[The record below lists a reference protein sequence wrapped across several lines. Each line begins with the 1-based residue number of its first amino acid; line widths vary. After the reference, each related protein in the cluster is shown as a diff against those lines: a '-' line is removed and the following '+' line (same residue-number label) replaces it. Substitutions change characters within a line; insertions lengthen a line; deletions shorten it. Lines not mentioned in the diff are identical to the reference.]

1 MRPTSNA
8 GRGRCTR
15 RVVLAAAL
23 LTASSL
29 FATGCKREREVVDLA
44 TVADAIHHEDA
55 RTLRFRGK
63 PLLDKAGIATLRPV
77 SASRGAAPMKPRY
90 RFVIP
95 VVPEGWKAGEPVPLW
110 ISPARDLDAPDLA
123 LLAAR
128 IQEVESN
135 GIEGSVVDHAGREP
149 AGGLGRGE
157 SAWQE
162 AIRDAAARHGVASHP
177 SAPVV
182 LWPPRE

>member
-1 MRPTSNA
+1 MMPPSKA
-8 GRGRCTR
+8 GRGRRTR
-15 RVVLAAAL
+15 SVLLAAAL
-23 LTASSL
+23 LAASVL
-29 FATGCKREREVVDLA
+29 PAAGCKRERKVVDLA
-44 TVADAIHHEDA
+44 TVADAIHHQDA
-55 RTLRFRGK
+55 RAVRFRGK
-63 PLLDKAGIATLRPV
+63 PLLDKAGVAALRP
-77 SASRGAAPMKPRY
+77 SSGNRGARSTKLRY

-95 VVPEGWKAGEPVPLW
+95 VVPEGWSAGQPIPLW

-123 LLAAR
+123 PLAAR
-128 IQEVESN
+128 IQEVETTAV
-135 GIEGSVVDHAGREP
+135 EGSVVDHAGREP

-162 AIRDAAARHGVASHP
+162 AIRDAATRHGVASHP